1 MRTVRRMTAL
11 LTACLLALLATGC
24 GTQAS
29 SSPEGTWTGPEDT
42 QLELTDDGSVTGSDG
57 CNHIGGSWE
66 QDGDTIIFSDMLTTL
81 MACMDVD
88 VWLEDPR
95 TATIEGDTMVV
106 YGPDD
111 VELGELHRA

>member
-1 MRTVRRMTAL
+1 MARDTLDGTAWTVTRLHGAQPETPVAPAPTMRFEYGRV
-11 LTACLLALLATGC
+11 
-24 GTQAS
+24 S
-29 SSPEGTWTGPEDT
+29 
-42 QLELTDDGSVTGSDG
+42 GSDG

-66 QDGDTIIFSDMLTTL
+66 QDGDTIIFSDMLITL

-95 TATIEGDTMVV
+95 TATIDGDTMVV